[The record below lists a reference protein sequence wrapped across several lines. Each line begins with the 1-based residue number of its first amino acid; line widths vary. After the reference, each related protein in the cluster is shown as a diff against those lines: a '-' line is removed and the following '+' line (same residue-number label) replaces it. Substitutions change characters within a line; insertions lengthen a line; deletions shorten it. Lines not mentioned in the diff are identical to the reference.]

1 MTKYEI
7 RVTQTHIDYYHV
19 DAKNE
24 HEAKAFV
31 KAQINNPKD
40 WIYAKKVDTIK
51 RTPKL
56 DYALKLSED
65 EEVIYD

>member
-1 MTKYEI
+1 MNKYEI
-7 RVTQTHIDYYHV
+7 RVTQTHIDYYRV

-40 WIYAKKVDTIK
+40 WIYATKIDTIK
-51 RTPKL
+51 RTPKV
-56 DYALKLSED
+56 DYAVQVTSEG
-65 EEVIYD
+65 EPIL

>member
-1 MTKYEI
+1 MNKYEI
-7 RVTQTHIDYYHV
+7 RVTQTHIDYYQV

-40 WIYAKKVDTIK
+40 WIYATKIDTLK
-51 RTPKL
+51 RTPKV
-56 DYALKLSED
+56 DYA
-65 EEVIYD
+65 VQVT

>member
-1 MTKYEI
+1 MNKYEI
-7 RVTQTHIDYYHV
+7 RVTQTHIDYYQV

-40 WIYAKKVDTIK
+40 WIYAKKIDTIK
-51 RTPKL
+51 RTPKV
-56 DYALKLSED
+56 DYAVQVTSEG
-65 EEVIYD
+65 EPIL

>member
-1 MTKYEI
+1 MNKYEI
-7 RVTQTHIDYYHV
+7 RVTQTQIDYYHV

-40 WIYAKKVDTIK
+40 WIYATKVDTIK
-51 RTPKL
+51 RTPKV
-56 DYALKLSED
+56 DYAVQVTSKGEPIL
-65 EEVIYD
+65 

>member
-1 MTKYEI
+1 MDKYEI
-7 RVTQTHIDYYHV
+7 RVTQTQIDYYHV

-40 WIYAKKVDTIK
+40 WIYATKVDTIK
-51 RTPKL
+51 RTPKV
-56 DYALKLSED
+56 DYALKLSE
-65 EEVIYD
+65 EGEIIYD

>member
-1 MTKYEI
+1 MNKYEI
-7 RVTQTHIDYYHV
+7 RVTQTHIDYYQV

-40 WIYAKKVDTIK
+40 WIYATKVDTIN
-51 RTPKL
+51 RNPKV
-56 DYALKLSED
+56 DYALKLSEE

>member
-1 MTKYEI
+1 MNKYEI

-40 WIYAKKVDTIK
+40 WIYATKIDTIK
-51 RTPKL
+51 RTPKV
-56 DYALKLSED
+56 DYAVQVTSEG
-65 EEVIYD
+65 EPIL

>member
-1 MTKYEI
+1 MNKYEI
-7 RVTQTHIDYYHV
+7 IVTQTHIDYYHV

-40 WIYAKKVDTIK
+40 WIYATKVATIK
-51 RTPKL
+51 RTPKV
-56 DYALKLSED
+56 DYEVQVTSEG
-65 EEVIYD
+65 EPIL

>member
-1 MTKYEI
+1 MNKYEI

-40 WIYAKKVDTIK
+40 WIYATKFDTIK
-51 RTPKL
+51 RNPKV
-56 DYALKLSED
+56 DYALKLSE
-65 EEVIYD
+65 ELM

>member
-1 MTKYEI
+1 MNKYEI
-7 RVTQTHIDYYHV
+7 RVTQTHIDYYQV

-40 WIYAKKVDTIK
+40 WIYATKIDTIK
-51 RTPKL
+51 STPKV
-56 DYALKLSED
+56 DYA
-65 EEVIYD
+65 VQVT

>member
-1 MTKYEI
+1 MNKYEI
-7 RVTQTHIDYYHV
+7 RVTQTHIDYYQV

-40 WIYAKKVDTIK
+40 WIYATKIDTIK
-51 RTPKL
+51 RTPKV
-56 DYALKLSED
+56 DYAVQFTSEG
-65 EEVIYD
+65 EPIL

>member
-1 MTKYEI
+1 MNKYEI

-31 KAQINNPKD
+31 KEQINDPKG
-40 WIYAKKVDTIK
+40 WIYATKVDTIK
-51 RTPKL
+51 RTPKI
-56 DYALKLSED
+56 DYALELDSKG
-65 EEVIYD
+65 EVIL

>member
-1 MTKYEI
+1 MNKYEI
-7 RVTQTHIDYYHV
+7 RVTQTHIEYYQV

-40 WIYAKKVDTIK
+40 WIYATKIDTIK
-51 RTPKL
+51 RTPKV
-56 DYALKLSED
+56 DYAVQVTSEG
-65 EEVIYD
+65 EPIL

>member
-1 MTKYEI
+1 MNKYEI

-19 DAKNE
+19 NAKNE

-40 WIYAKKVDTIK
+40 WIYATKIDTIK
-51 RTPKL
+51 RTPKV
-56 DYALKLSED
+56 DYAVQVTSEG
-65 EEVIYD
+65 EPIL

>member
-1 MTKYEI
+1 MNKYEVI
-7 RVTQTHIDYYHV
+7 VTQTHVDYYHV

-40 WIYAKKVDTIK
+40 WIYATKVDTIK
-51 RTPKL
+51 LIPKV
-56 DYALKLSED
+56 DYALKLSE
-65 EEVIYD
+65 ELM